1 MRCCAGAMASPM
13 GPEQSLRDAYGED
26 ARRTCSTL
34 RRELEEHLAAPEAG
48 RKAFELTLHGL
59 KGVASALEVGEG
71 GALCHALEELLR
83 TPEDWVPFPALLP
96 ALLQGLAE
104 LEQQALAFE
113 AGVAVPPV
121 SSLLKSLL
129 SQALGEAPFPPGE
142 GRWPE
147 PLIEAVD
154 DELEALFEAH
164 RKAPP
169 VPSASQA
176 PVPEG
181 ALASLGDFLA
191 LQAEALAAE
200 LGKVVAFRAELPG
213 LALASDRLSDL
224 RTQLGHLL
232 RNALDHGLETPEGRR
247 AAGKAEQGVLRLEG
261 TVEDDI
267 LTLTLAD
274 DGAGLA
280 LEALKARAREAGLL
294 ESNSA
299 LSPLD
304 LLCLPGASVRAQASH
319 LSGRGVGLAAVRGA
333 VEGWGGALSVTTEPG
348 QGTAFRLTVPLD
360 G

>member
-1 MRCCAGAMASPM
+1 M
-13 GPEQSLRDAYGED
+13 
-26 ARRTCSTL
+26 
-34 RRELEEHLAAPEAG
+34 
-48 RKAFELTLHGL
+48 
-59 KGVASALEVGEG
+59 
-71 GALCHALEELLR
+71 
-83 TPEDWVPFPALLP
+83 
-96 ALLQGLAE
+96 
-104 LEQQALAFE
+104 
-113 AGVAVPPV
+113 
-121 SSLLKSLL
+121 
-129 SQALGEAPFPPGE
+129 
-142 GRWPE
+142 
-147 PLIEAVD
+147 D

-299 LSPLD
+299 LSPSIFFA
-304 LLCLPGASVRAQASH
+304 CREQAF
-319 LSGRGVGLAAVRGA
+319 GRRPRTFP
-333 VEGWGGALSVTTEPG
+333 GGALASPPCGARWKGGAERCP
-348 QGTAFRLTVPLD
+348 
-360 G
+360 